1 MVAFPNCK
9 INIGLRVLNKRA
21 GGFHNIETI
30 FIPVALKD
38 AVEII
43 EDSCT
48 NKEISYTQSGLKI
61 PGNEQDNLCIKAY
74 YLLKKDFPLL
84 PNVNMHLHKTIPM
97 GAGLGG
103 GSADASFV
111 LKLINEK
118 FDLNLS
124 VEQLISYAL
133 QLGSD
138 CPFFIINKPCYAT
151 GRGEIL
157 EEISPD
163 LSAYKILLVN
173 PDIHIS
179 TGWAFSNINIETK
192 ENSLRN
198 LVALPVSTWQL
209 NIGNDFEKP
218 VFEAHTEIAEIKAGL
233 ITAGAVYASMSGSG
247 STVFGI
253 FEKKADPVFKF
264 PSNYFW
270 KWV

>member
-1 MVAFPNCK
+1 MVLFPNCK
-9 INIGLRVLNKRA
+9 INIGLRVVNKRA
-21 GGFHNIETI
+21 DGFHDIETV
-30 FIPVALKD
+30 FLPVSLKD

-43 EDSCT
+43 EDPTSG
-48 NKEISYTQSGLKI
+48 KEISYTQSGLKI

-74 YLLKKDFPLL
+74 HLLKKDFPLL
-84 PNVNMHLHKTIPM
+84 PNVKMHLHKTIPM

-111 LKLINEK
+111 LKLISEK
-118 FDLNLS
+118 FELNLS
-124 VEQLISYAL
+124 AEQLISYAL

-157 EEISPD
+157 EEISLD
-163 LSAYKILLVN
+163 LRGYKITLVN
-173 PDIHIS
+173 PDIHIN

-192 ENSLRN
+192 ENSLRD
-198 LVALPVSTWQL
+198 LVALPVSTWQQ
-209 NIGNDFEKP
+209 NIVNDFENP
-218 VFEAHTEIAEIKAGL
+218 VFEAHPEIAEIKAGL

-253 FEKKADPVFKF
+253 FEKKADPIFKF
-264 PSNYFW
+264 PANYYW